1 MVISVTVTP
10 MAADSMGLR
19 VFTEARAFTED
30 PAFMPSQE
38 RAPVRS
44 AALIMAAM
52 SEASLPAGRRVLEVA
67 PMEVVSTG
75 AEADAIGNQIYQAVE
90 VIENLRMEGNTMLR
104 RILILVQ
111 LESQKFFRFG
121 VSVLFALS
129 LGFSPAPTFAQ
140 ESGQRTFSSAE
151 DASRALFDA
160 MQAQDEQ
167 APLSIL
173 GPAAKDILSSG
184 DPDEDLNSRVGFVVK
199 YQEMHR
205 FVTEANGSVSLIVG
219 AENWPFPIPLV
230 NNHGAWFFDTAA
242 GKDEILFRRIGKNE
256 LAAIDAIR
264 ELGAAQNQ
272 YFAHP
277 PVNLPNQFAQK
288 LVSDE
293 GRHNGLYWHG
303 ASDEFDSPINPLIAY
318 ARQNLPTDQVGEH
331 VPFNGYMFRILT
343 SQGPHAPGGAKN
355 YIVDGMMSKG
365 FAFVAYPVEYRS
377 SGVMTFIVDASGTIY
392 EKDLGT
398 DTTKLAR
405 AMTSFDPDSTWHKV
419 E

>member
-1 MVISVTVTP
+1 MLHVTSIFVQP
-10 MAADSMGLR
+10 
-19 VFTEARAFTED
+19 
-30 PAFMPSQE
+30 E
-38 RAPVRS
+38 RKNFVRF
-44 AALIMAAM
+44 A
-52 SEASLPAGRRVLEVA
+52 
-67 PMEVVSTG
+67 
-75 AEADAIGNQIYQAVE
+75 
-90 VIENLRMEGNTMLR
+90 
-104 RILILVQ
+104 
-111 LESQKFFRFG
+111 

-129 LGFSPAPTFAQ
+129 LGFSSAPTFAQ
-140 ESGQRTFSSAE
+140 EAGQRTFSSAE
-151 DASRALFDA
+151 DASRALFNA
-160 MQAQDEQ
+160 MKGEDQQAS
-167 APLSIL
+167 LSIL
-173 GPAAKDILSSG
+173 GPAGKEVLSSG
-184 DPDEDLNSRVGFVVK
+184 DREEDLDARVSFVVK

-205 FVTEANGSVSLIVG
+205 LVTEANGTASLMVG

-230 NNHGAWFFDTAA
+230 NNHGTWFFDTAA

-256 LAAIDAIR
+256 LAAVDACR

-277 PVNLPNQFAQK
+277 PANLPNQFAQK

-355 YIVDGMMSKG
+355 YVVDGTMSRG
-365 FAFVAYPVEYRS
+365 FAFVAYPVEHRS
-377 SGVMTFIVDASGTIY
+377 SGVMTFIVDESGTIF
-392 EKDLGT
+392 EKDLGSN
-398 DTTKLAR
+398 TTKLAQ
-405 AMTSFDPDSTWHKV
+405 AMTVYDPDSSWHRV

>member
-1 MVISVTVTP
+1 M
-10 MAADSMGLR
+10 
-19 VFTEARAFTED
+19 
-30 PAFMPSQE
+30 E
-38 RAPVRS
+38 R
-44 AALIMAAM
+44 
-52 SEASLPAGRRVLEVA
+52 
-67 PMEVVSTG
+67 
-75 AEADAIGNQIYQAVE
+75 
-90 VIENLRMEGNTMLR
+90 NTMLHVTS
-104 RILILVQ
+104 IFVQ
-111 LESQKFFRFG
+111 PERKNFVRFA

-129 LGFSPAPTFAQ
+129 LGFSSAPTFAQ
-140 ESGQRTFSSAE
+140 EAGQRTFSSAE
-151 DASRALFDA
+151 DASRALFNA
-160 MQAQDEQ
+160 MKGEDQQAS
-167 APLSIL
+167 LSIL
-173 GPAAKDILSSG
+173 GPAGKEVLSSG
-184 DPDEDLNSRVGFVVK
+184 DREEDLDARVSFVVK

-205 FVTEANGSVSLIVG
+205 LVTEANGTASLMVG

-230 NNHGAWFFDTAA
+230 NNHGTWFFDTAA

-256 LAAIDAIR
+256 LAAVDACR

-277 PVNLPNQFAQK
+277 PANLPNQFAQK

-355 YIVDGMMSKG
+355 YVVDGTMSRG
-365 FAFVAYPVEYRS
+365 FAFVAYPVEHRS
-377 SGVMTFIVDASGTIY
+377 SGVMTFIVDESGTIF
-392 EKDLGT
+392 EKDLGSN
-398 DTTKLAR
+398 TTKLAQ
-405 AMTSFDPDSTWHKV
+405 AMTVYDPDSSWHRV